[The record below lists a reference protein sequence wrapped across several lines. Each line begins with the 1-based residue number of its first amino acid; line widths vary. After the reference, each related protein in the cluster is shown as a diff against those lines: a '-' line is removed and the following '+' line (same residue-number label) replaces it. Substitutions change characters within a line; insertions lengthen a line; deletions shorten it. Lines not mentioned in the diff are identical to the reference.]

1 MNDAQPA
8 GQAAGA
14 TDAQRRRARRTAF
27 WLLLL
32 ALAIYGGFIFLSV
45 HKAHA

>member
-1 MNDAQPA
+1 VALN
-8 GQAAGA
+8 A
-14 TDAQRRRARRTAF
+14 TTVGVGEQRRRARRTAF

-32 ALAIYGGFIFLSV
+32 AIAIYGGFIFMSV